1 MTADQW
7 YPRSLRLLKSRDF
20 HRVFNQTDCKSADRC
35 LVLLAHRNNLAHSRL
50 GMAIAKKKIKSAVQ
64 RNRIK
69 RLVRESFREHQASLL
84 GMDIVVMSQS
94 VVVETSNPVL
104 LNSLRNHWK
113 TLANRCKE

>member
-1 MTADQW
+1 MTADQL
-7 YPRSLRLLKSRDF
+7 YPRSLRLLQSKDF

-35 LVLLAHRNNLAHSRL
+35 LVLLAHRNNLEHPRL

-69 RLVRESFREHQASLL
+69 RLVRESFRNHRVSLL
-84 GMDIVVMSQS
+84 GIDIVVMSRS
-94 VVVETSNPVL
+94 VAAETSNLVL
-104 LNSLRNHWK
+104 LNNLQNHWK